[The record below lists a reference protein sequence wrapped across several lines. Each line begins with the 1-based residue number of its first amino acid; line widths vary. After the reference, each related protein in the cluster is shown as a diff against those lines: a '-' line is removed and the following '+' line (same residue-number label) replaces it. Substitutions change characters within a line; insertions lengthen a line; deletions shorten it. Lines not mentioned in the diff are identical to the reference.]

1 MKKIAILGSTGSI
14 GTQTLDVVRANED
27 LEVVGLSAGSNV
39 EKLEELIREFR
50 PKLVAVWKDEAARD
64 LAVRVKDLNVKIVS
78 GMGGL
83 IELAR
88 MKESD
93 ILVTAI
99 VGMIGIRP
107 TMEGILAGKD
117 IALANKET
125 LVTAGHLIMPLAK
138 ECGVNILPVDSEHS
152 AIFQALHGE
161 KRAEV
166 HKLLITASGGPFRGK
181 KTRDLEKVTLED
193 TLKHPNWV
201 MGQKITVDSATLVNK
216 GLEVMEARWLFDV
229 DLDHI
234 QVVVQPQSIIH
245 SLVEFK
251 DGAVMA
257 QLGTPDMRLPIQY
270 ALCYPERRYLAGD
283 RLDFHMLKQITFEEP
298 DRETFKGLPMAIEAS
313 ARGGSMPTVFNAANE
328 LAVRKFLQRKIGF
341 LDIYEIIGQSMSRH
355 TVIENPDLDQILEIE
370 KETYQ
375 WIESRW

>member
-27 LEVVGLSAGSNV
+27 LEVVGLSAGNNID
-39 EKLEELIREFR
+39 KLEEQIREFHPR
-50 PKLVAVWKDEAARD
+50 LAAVWNEDAARD
-64 LAVRVKDLNVKIVS
+64 LAVRVRDLDVKIVS
-78 GMGGL
+78 SMDGL
-83 IELAR
+83 LELAK
-88 MKESD
+88 MEEAD

-107 TMEGILAGKD
+107 TMEAIRAGKD

-125 LVTAGHLIMPLAK
+125 LVTAGHLIMPLARK
-138 ECGVNILPVDSEHS
+138 MNVQVLPVDSEHS
-152 AIFQALHGE
+152 AVFQAIHGE
-161 KRAEV
+161 KKEQI
-166 HKLLITASGGPFRGK
+166 HKLLITASGGPFRGR
-181 KTRDLEKVTLED
+181 KTAELREVTLED

-245 SLVEFK
+245 SMVEFE
-251 DGAVMA
+251 DGAVIA

-270 ALCYPERRYLAGD
+270 ALCYPDRRYLAGD
-283 RLDFHMLKQITFEEP
+283 RLDFRTLKQITFEEP
-298 DRETFKGLPMAIEAS
+298 DMETFQGLPMAIEA
-313 ARGGSMPTVFNAANE
+313 AEKGGSMPTVFNAANE
-328 LAVRKFLQRKIGF
+328 LAVKKFLQRKIGF
-341 LDIYEIIGQSMSRH
+341 LDIYDIIGQSMERH
-355 TVIENPDLDQILEIE
+355 TLVKEPDLDQILEIE

>member
-14 GTQTLDVVRANED
+14 GTQTLDVVRANDD
-27 LEVVGLSAGSNV
+27 LEIVGLSAGNNID
-39 EKLEELIREFR
+39 KLEEQIREFHPR
-50 PKLVAVWKDEAARD
+50 LAAVWNEDAARD
-64 LAVRVKDLNVKIVS
+64 LAVRVQDLDVKIVS
-78 GMGGL
+78 SMDGL
-83 IELAR
+83 LELAR
-88 MKESD
+88 MEEAD

-107 TMEGILAGKD
+107 TMEAIRAGKD

-125 LVTAGHLIMPLAK
+125 LVTAGHLIMPLARK
-138 ECGVNILPVDSEHS
+138 MNVQILPVDSEHS
-152 AIFQALHGE
+152 AVFQAIHGE
-161 KRAEV
+161 KKEQI
-166 HKLLITASGGPFRGK
+166 HKLLITASGGPFRGR
-181 KTRDLEKVTLED
+181 KTAELSKVTLED

-245 SLVEFK
+245 SMVEFE
-251 DGAVMA
+251 DGAVIA
-257 QLGTPDMRLPIQY
+257 QLGTPDMRLPNQY
-270 ALCYPERRYLAGD
+270 AQCYPDRRYLAGD
-283 RLDFHMLKQITFEEP
+283 RLDFRTLKQITFEEP
-298 DRETFKGLPMAIEAS
+298 DMETFQGLPMAIEA
-313 ARGGSMPTVFNAANE
+313 ARKGGSMPTVFNAANE
-328 LAVRKFLQRKIGF
+328 LAVKKFLQRKIGF
-341 LDIYEIIGQSMSRH
+341 LDIYDIIGQSMERH
-355 TVIENPDLDQILEIE
+355 TLVREPDLDQILEIE